1 VTAKS
6 SRQNEDQICCYRSIN
21 SNGLRVLWE
30 VTSACNLECDFC
42 LVEKKH
48 RQLPLETVLQMAD
61 ELADAGVEK
70 LMISGGEPLVYRGI
84 EKLLQRLIERG
95 VLVKLLTNG
104 TVHNPQVFQLIRESP
119 TVEVSLSLQSVDEE
133 KADRIFRKP
142 GAFRKIVQAIDM
154 LPRERLNVITACGTM
169 NIEDIEQVID
179 WVADKRIP
187 CISVINVFKD
197 PSSPARFLEDCRIYK
212 LQSDRVAGLFELIGR
227 KREQYRDRLAIRT
240 TQFHGNPGEVCG
252 AGRSVLYLDCTGCLF
267 PCTLTENSRYRAT
280 VQAMSITDAIR
291 YYGQTLPPLPSSSC
305 LPLLTKRAPVEQGTG
320 DLSVPGACVLR

>member
-1 VTAKS
+1 VIAKS

-30 VTSACNLECDFC
+30 ITSACNLECDFC

-48 RQLPLETVLQMAD
+48 RQLPLEKVLQMAD
-61 ELADAGVEK
+61 ELVDAGVEK

-104 TVHNPQVFQLIRESP
+104 TVHNPQVFQLIRESS
-119 TVEVSLSLQSVDEE
+119 TLEVSLSLQSVHEE
-133 KADRIFRKP
+133 KADHIFRKP

-169 NIEDIEQVID
+169 NIEEIEHVID
-179 WVADKRIP
+179 WVADKGIP

-212 LQSDRVAGLFELIGR
+212 LQSDRVAALFELIGR

-240 TQFHGNPGEVCG
+240 TQFHGDPGEVCG
-252 AGRSVLYLDCTGCLF
+252 AGRSVLYIDCTGCVL
-267 PCTLTENSRYRAT
+267 PCTLTENSQYRA
-280 VQAMSITDAIR
+280 VVHAMSITEAIR
-291 YYGQTLPPLPSSSC
+291 YYRQTLPSLPPSSC
-305 LPLLTKRAPVEQGTG
+305 IPLLAKGGRVEQATG
-320 DLSVPGACVLR
+320 DVPVPGACAHR